1 MIIILKSNASK
12 DDLKKIKEAVKE
24 FGYKAEVVEGESKT
38 IVGAVGNQKEKQQH
52 MNLIGQLPGVE
63 AVVPIMQP
71 HKLGSREF
79 KNDDSSFAVGNT
91 KVGGTKITIIAGRV
105 THNANILAEELVTL
119 SLGTKNLKYP
129 D

>member
-91 KVGGTKITIIAGRV
+91 KVGGTKITIIAGPC
-105 THNANILAEELVTL
+105 
-119 SLGTKNLKYP
+119 SLYETCLEW
-129 D
+129 